1 MEKNQEVLVVVSF
14 DYTALKTRIKERFGT
29 YHAFAAALGVSDK
42 TLYRWLNNETPM
54 SIGSLRRMVE
64 YLEIPAGEIDYFF
77 FRLRPPSEIPHELE
91 AKIQQMDG
99 AKLDLLMRYIN
110 CLISIVLFH
119 LGKTKHISVLLKNR
133 ASTAPALSL
142 YHDQSITAFS
152 RLQNTNYRRY
162 IAAAKW

>member
-64 YLEIPAGEIDYFF
+64 YMEIPAGEIDYFF

-110 CLISIVLFH
+110 CLISMRTNHSPEVAKADNRLRA
-119 LGKTKHISVLLKNR
+119 LLKSE
-133 ASTAPALSL
+133 ATLSEIVQHTEALEL
-142 YHDQSITAFS
+142 ALGIKPVMAT
-152 RLQNTNYRRY
+152 NT
-162 IAAAKW
+162 

>member
-64 YLEIPAGEIDYFF
+64 YMEIPAGEIDYFF
-77 FRLRPPSEIPHELE
+77 
-91 AKIQQMDG
+91 
-99 AKLDLLMRYIN
+99 
-110 CLISIVLFH
+110 
-119 LGKTKHISVLLKNR
+119 SV
-133 ASTAPALSL
+133 
-142 YHDQSITAFS
+142 
-152 RLQNTNYRRY
+152 
-162 IAAAKW
+162 